1 MSGEGVLSQNDR
13 SFELFVAYRGKL
25 VTYANDIVAD
35 AGHAEDVV
43 QEAFLRFRDATTTR
57 SVREPVAYLYRIVRN
72 LAVDLKRRLKTE
84 GRYVVGSSDDIA
96 LEIAEA
102 KPSPEATAAAR
113 QELLNLA
120 EAMGEL
126 PERTRIAL
134 EMHRLGGCTLKEI
147 AERRGIS
154 VSMAQVLVV
163 EGVAYC
169 QSRT

>member
-1 MSGEGVLSQNDR
+1 MKEADR
-13 SFELFVAYRGKL
+13 SLEVFVAYRGKL
-25 VTYANDIVAD
+25 LTYANEITNDH
-35 AGHAEDVV
+35 GRAEDIV
-43 QEAFLRFRDATTTR
+43 QEAFLRFREASATR

-72 LAVDLKRRLKTE
+72 LAVDLQRRLTTE
-84 GRYVVGSSDDIA
+84 RQYFVGSSDEIA
-96 LEIAEA
+96 LEIPEA

-113 QELLNLA
+113 EELKALLGVLA
-120 EAMGEL
+120 EL

-147 AERRGIS
+147 AERLGIS
-154 VSMAQVLVV
+154 ISMAQVLVI